1 MEHKKTKIG
10 IIIVIILIIAFI
22 AVTYLYSKFSLE
34 QVNLLTMEASKISQ
48 ADLTEKSI
56 ELDIKTEK
64 DYAKIEKAVKK
75 YLAKV
80 QNVYLEMQEMVSTIN
95 PNSNSV
101 SEKLTYVTMARRV
114 R

>member
-1 MEHKKTKIG
+1 MYFLRKEKIMEHKKTKIG

-64 DYAKIEKAVKK
+64 DYAKIEKAVKCIFRNARNGIYNK
-75 YLAKV
+75 SELYLFSSKH
-80 QNVYLEMQEMVSTIN
+80 
-95 PNSNSV
+95 
-101 SEKLTYVTMARRV
+101 
-114 R
+114 